1 MAGPACYV
9 SSLEAGERRGAL
21 SAPSAYAAS
30 VGLEHVYECQHSGG
44 DAEDDRECGRDSRG
58 GGQDHPDCDDDDGDR
73 REGLWSG
80 LGTPNHAWWLGVV
93 VHGEPP
99 LSRAQDLT

>member
-9 SSLEAGERRGAL
+9 SSLEAGKRRGAL
-21 SAPSAYAAS
+21 SAPSAHAAS
-30 VGLEHVYECQHSGG
+30 VGLEHVYECQHSGD

-73 REGLWSG
+73 REGLGHASDYTPSLTVLQVLWVFSL
-80 LGTPNHAWWLGVV
+80 LGFKT
-93 VHGEPP
+93 
-99 LSRAQDLT
+99 